1 MKAEG
6 GRNRRIRNR
15 MYGGEGGRRAQAL
28 LLPDCKQFAVYSEVG
43 SVVVK
48 AKY

>member
-28 LLPDCKQFAVYSEVG
+28 LLGDIGRNDKKG
-43 SVVVK
+43 G
-48 AKY
+48 